1 MTADTTPRIFD
12 ITITATMPQRLN
24 AVHHCLC
31 NSGLTF
37 FGGYGLSVDWPDGD
51 YQVAAEKLQTAFDF
65 GANNVCHED
74 VLIQIIKDGNRI
86 VIRDDEDNGA
96 IVGNLSLV
104 TIHGNWDAIRQSD
117 LLELYHEQDDAD
129 TADCILQTL
138 CFGSIVYG

>member
-1 MTADTTPRIFD
+1 MTANTPPRIFD

-31 NSGLTF
+31 NHGLSY
-37 FGGYGLSVDWPDGD
+37 FGNYGLSVDWPDGD
-51 YQVAAEKLQTAFDF
+51 YQVAKKTLLSSGDF
-65 GANNVCHED
+65 SDDSLCEED

-96 IVGNLSLV
+96 IVGILSLS
-104 TIHGNWDAIRQSD
+104 TIYDNWNAIRQSD
-117 LLELYHEQDDAD
+117 LLELYHEEDDAD